1 MKLFP
6 LIGAG
11 ALTIAAVAAFA
22 APGAMGPGKADTNG
36 DGAVSKAE
44 MLAKADEHFAKMD
57 VNKDGTLNATDK
69 EAKVKAHFAE
79 MDTDNNGSINEAEF
93 VAAHQKRMEMRSGPD
108 GAGREGMGPEGMGR
122 GGKGMGHH
130 GRGHKGR
137 GGDHMAMMAKAD
149 SNGDKAIS
157 QAEFRAAAEARFAK
171 ADANNDGKISTE
183 EHQAARKAMKGKW
196 RDAAPPPSPAG

>member
-44 MLAKADEHFAKMD
+44 MLAKADEHFGQWNVKE
-57 VNKDGTLNATDK
+57 DGTPQNATDK
-69 EAKVKAHFAE
+69 EAKVKAHFGE

-93 VAAHQKRMEMRSGPD
+93 VGRPPEAHGNAQ
-108 GAGREGMGPEGMGR
+108 GA
-122 GGKGMGHH
+122 
-130 GRGHKGR
+130 
-137 GGDHMAMMAKAD
+137 
-149 SNGDKAIS
+149 
-157 QAEFRAAAEARFAK
+157 
-171 ADANNDGKISTE
+171 
-183 EHQAARKAMKGKW
+183 
-196 RDAAPPPSPAG
+196 